1 MRNWLKQKRVSM
13 NLTQEQVA
21 KRAGIARTT
30 YAMIEQ
36 NQRDPSV
43 NIAKKIAKTLGFE
56 WTLFFDDKIHETC
69 TEEIEKEA
77 I

>member
-1 MRNWLKQKRVSM
+1 MRTWLKQKRISR

-21 KRAGIARTT
+21 AKANIARTT

-43 NIAKKIAKTLGFE
+43 NVAKKIAKTLDFE
-56 WTLFFDDKIHETC
+56 WSLFFEDEVHESC
-69 TEEIEKEA
+69 INDNQKEA